1 MRWRF
6 LFAAVLAVSLAP
18 TFALADDRPR
28 GLDIYYVDTDGG
40 AATLIVTPLGE
51 SVLID
56 CGNPGGR
63 DAERIHKKATERAGI
78 KAIDH
83 LIITHWHT
91 DHYGGVNRLAQLMPI
106 HNFYDRGIPDT
117 LAEDPK
123 NFPILIQAYKKATR
137 GKSTKLSPGDEIAL
151 KQPVSGPALRLVCLC
166 AREEVV
172 PDKKGAPANPI
183 AREHKPDPV
192 DTSDNAKSLGFLL
205 TYGDFKFLDL
215 GDLTWNIEYKLVHPT
230 DKIGPVDVYQSTHH
244 GLDISN
250 NPVLM
255 KTVRPRVAVFNN
267 GPFKGCMPKVT
278 AALRRIPDVKAIYQM
293 HKNVKDEAAN
303 TDAALIANK
312 DRAGGEGIKIAV
324 AADSKSY
331 SITAGSKGKA
341 RRYETRG
348 DK

>member
-1 MRWRF
+1 MRWRS
-6 LFAAVLAVSLAP
+6 LFVAVLAFSLAP
-18 TFALADDRPR
+18 AFAVADDKPR
-28 GLDIYYVDTDGG
+28 GLEIYFVDTNGG

-56 CGNPGGR
+56 CGNPGSR
-63 DAERIHKKATERAGI
+63 DAERIHKTATEQAGL

-106 HNFYDRGIPDT
+106 RNFYDRGVPET

-123 NFPILIQAYKKATR
+123 NFPLLIQAYKKATQ
-137 GKSTKLSPGDEIAL
+137 GKSRTLSPGDEIAL
-151 KQPVSGPALRLVCLC
+151 KQSAKGPTVRLRCLC

-172 PDKKGAPANPI
+172 PDKQGAAKNLI
-183 AREHKPDPV
+183 AREHKPQPK

-205 TYGDFKFLDL
+205 TYGSFRFLDL

-230 DKIGPVDVYQSTHH
+230 DKIGPIDVYQTTHH

-250 NPVLM
+250 NPVVM

-278 AALRRIPDVKAIYQM
+278 AALRRIPDVKAIYQI
-293 HKNVKDEAAN
+293 HRNVKDEAAN
-303 TDAALIANK
+303 TDPALIANK
-312 DRAGGEGIKIAV
+312 DREGGEGIKIAV
-324 AADSKSY
+324 APDSKSY
-331 SITAGSKGKA
+331 TVAAGAKGKA
-341 RRYETRG
+341 RRYETRT
-348 DK
+348 D